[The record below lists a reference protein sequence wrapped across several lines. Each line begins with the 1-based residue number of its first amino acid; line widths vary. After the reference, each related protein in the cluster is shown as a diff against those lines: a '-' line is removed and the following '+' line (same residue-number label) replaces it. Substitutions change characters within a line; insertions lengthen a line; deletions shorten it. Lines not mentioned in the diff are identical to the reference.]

1 MILLTL
7 LLQSQFSLPIPVDN
21 GPTVVV
27 TADSLSATKKA
38 LADCLAQRCPPK
50 EDIARS
56 LAYAEMQ
63 FLTGDYE
70 ASYRTLLSSRGR
82 NSRYDSELPREVADL
97 HRATS
102 RLARLNGVPIN
113 PRVNAADAVYALR
126 AGLPAND
133 PAILAQR
140 LEVGDELAREG
151 RAEGA
156 FQHYDWVA
164 REAEK
169 IGDFNLVGQ
178 SYLRSAVLQSALG
191 SLYPEYRTRA
201 RDMAERIL
209 NRREPEM
216 LPYRNAARAI
226 QIQLADE
233 KDREAVAD
241 QVIAEM
247 EPGQTGR
254 QMLVFSPSIRQE
266 ELHVG
271 SAPGQEKASFI
282 DFSYRITPD
291 GHVVDIAP
299 QNISDKLPAQWI
311 KVVGEKLALRR
322 YTPRSDADP
331 EKGQRLERFSIVAPQ
346 AAYKGSRMRSRAS
359 TWELN
364 TFDLTAD
371 TAS

>member
-1 MILLTL
+1 
-7 LLQSQFSLPIPVDN
+7 
-21 GPTVVV
+21 VVV
-27 TADSLSATKKA
+27 TADSLTKTKKS
-38 LADCLAQRCPPK
+38 LEDCLAYKCPPK
-50 EDIARS
+50 EDITRS

-63 FLTGDYE
+63 FLTGDYQ

-82 NSRYDSELPREVADL
+82 NSRYDAVLPKEVADL

-126 AGLPAND
+126 AGLPPND

-164 REAEK
+164 REAVK
-169 IGDFNLVGQ
+169 IGDFNLLGQ

-209 NRREPEM
+209 KRPEPEM

-226 QIQLADE
+226 QIQLAEE
-233 KDREAVAD
+233 KDRAAIAD

-247 EPGQTGR
+247 EPGQSGR

-266 ELHVG
+266 ELHFG
-271 SAPGQEKASFI
+271 SAPGQEKANLI

-291 GHVVDIAP
+291 GRVADITP
-299 QNISDKLPAQWI
+299 QNVSDKIPAQWI
-311 KVVGEKLALRR
+311 NVVSQKLAMRR

-331 EKGQRLERFSIVAPQ
+331 SKGHRLERFSIVSPL
-346 AAYKGSRMRSRAS
+346 AAYKGSRLRSRAA

>member
-7 LLQSQFSLPIPVDN
+7 LLQSQLSLPIPVEN

-27 TADSLSATKKA
+27 TADSLAATKKA
-38 LADCLAQRCPPK
+38 LAECLAYHCPPK

-63 FLTGDYE
+63 FLSGDYQ

-82 NSRYDSELPREVADL
+82 NGRYDAVLPKEVADL

-113 PRVNAADAVYALR
+113 PRVDAADAVYALR

-164 REAEK
+164 READK
-169 IGDFNLVGQ
+169 VGDFNLVGQ
-178 SYLRSAVLQSALG
+178 AYLRAAVLQSALG

-209 NRREPEM
+209 KRSEPEM

-233 KDREAVAD
+233 KDRAAVAD
-241 QVIAEM
+241 RVIAEM
-247 EPGQTGR
+247 EPGQNGR

-266 ELHVG
+266 ELHFG
-271 SAPGQEKASFI
+271 SAPGQAKANFI

-299 QNISDKLPAQWI
+299 ENISDKLPAQWVEVI
-311 KVVGEKLALRR
+311 SQKLALRR
-322 YTPRSDADP
+322 YTPRNDHDP
-331 EKGQRLERFSIVAPQ
+331 RKGQRLERFSIVSPL
-346 AAYKGSRMRSRAS
+346 AAYKGSRVRSRAS
-359 TWELN
+359 SWVLN

-371 TAS
+371 TTS

>member
-7 LLQSQFSLPIPVDN
+7 LLQSQFTLPIPVEN
-21 GPTVVV
+21 GQTVVV
-27 TADSLSATKKA
+27 TADSLTQTKKA
-38 LADCLAQRCPPK
+38 LDDCLAHQCPPK

-63 FLTGDYE
+63 FLTGNYE
-70 ASYRTLLSSRGR
+70 GSYRTLLSSRGR
-82 NSRYDSELPREVADL
+82 NSRYDSVLPKEVADL

-164 REAEK
+164 READK

-178 SYLRSAVLQSALG
+178 SYLRAAVLQSALG
-191 SLYPEYRTRA
+191 SLFPEYRTRA

-209 NRREPEM
+209 KRPEPEM

-233 KDREAVAD
+233 KDRAAIAD
-241 QVIAEM
+241 RVIAEM

-266 ELHVG
+266 ELHFG
-271 SAPGQEKASFI
+271 SAPGQEKANFV

-291 GHVVDIAP
+291 GHVVDITP
-299 QNISDKLPAQWI
+299 QNISDRIPAQWI
-311 KVVGEKLALRR
+311 DVISQKLALRR
-322 YTPRSDADP
+322 YTPRNDSDP
-331 EKGQRLERFSIVAPQ
+331 RKGQRLERFSIISPQ
-346 AAYKGSRMRSRAS
+346 VTYKGSRMRSRAS
-359 TWELN
+359 TWEIN

-371 TAS
+371 STS